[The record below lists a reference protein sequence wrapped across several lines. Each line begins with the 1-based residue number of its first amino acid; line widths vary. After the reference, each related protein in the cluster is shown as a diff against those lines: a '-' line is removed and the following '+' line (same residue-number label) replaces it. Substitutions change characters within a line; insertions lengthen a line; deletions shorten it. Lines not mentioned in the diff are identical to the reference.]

1 MKFVK
6 KYLSNQLLSA
16 KIECVEVVETKARTR
31 SLIEYSSG
39 ALTLSSLRRED
50 GEGVSDGAL
59 DWWGGG
65 AVSRAGRSCCDVTL
79 SVTLRVG

>member
-6 KYLSNQLLSA
+6 KYLSNQLLST
-16 KIECVEVVETKARTR
+16 KIECVEVVETKARAR

-50 GEGVSDGAL
+50 GEGGSDGAL
-59 DWWGGG
+59 DWWVGG
-65 AVSRAGRSCCDVTL
+65 ASRAGRSCCDVTL